1 MVQKNRLNGK
11 TVIICGATASGKT
24 ELAVALALKTGG
36 EVISADSMTVY
47 KGLNVGTAK
56 PDKTE
61 LRGVEYHL
69 LDVASPF
76 DNFSVGDYKELAEPI
91 LERIL
96 GEGKTP
102 IVCGGTGFYVNSLI
116 FDYSYGKAPANL
128 EARKKYIDLAVENG
142 NAYVYDILKKV
153 DPLSANKIHE
163 NDLKR
168 VVRALE
174 IYESG
179 IPKSSICDEKK
190 PKRDYA
196 AFSIDFPREILYER
210 INRRVDAMIKN
221 GLINE
226 VQSLVDIGVTDKNQ
240 CMQGIGYK
248 EIYSYLTGNVSLEEA
263 VEQIKLNTRRYAKRQ
278 ITFFKNQLPGVINLP
293 PVSAEEN
300 AEYIIDKLK
309 GNR

>member
-47 KGLNVGTAK
+47 KELNVGTAK

-69 LDVASPF
+69 LDAASPF

-96 GEGKTP
+96 DEGKTP

-128 EARKKYIDLAVENG
+128 EARKKYIDLAGENG

-190 PKRDYA
+190 PKIDYA

-221 GLINE
+221 GLVTE
-226 VQSLVDIGVTDKNQ
+226 VQSLIDIGVTNKNQ

-248 EIYSYLTGNVSLEEA
+248 EIYSYLTGNISLEEA

-300 AEYIIDKLK
+300 AEFIIDKLK

>member
-47 KGLNVGTAK
+47 KELNVGTAK

-69 LDVASPF
+69 LDAASPF

-221 GLINE
+221 GMINE
-226 VQSLVDIGVTDKNQ
+226 VQSLIDIGVTDKNQ

>member
-47 KGLNVGTAK
+47 NELNVGTAK

-69 LDVASPF
+69 LDAASPF

-96 GEGKTP
+96 DEGKTP

-128 EARKKYIDLAVENG
+128 EARKKYIDLADENG
-142 NAYVYDILKKV
+142 NAYVYDILKKI

-196 AFSIDFPREILYER
+196 AFSIDFPREVLYER

-221 GLINE
+221 GLVTE
-226 VQSLVDIGVTDKNQ
+226 VQSLIDIGVTDKNQ

-248 EIYSYLTGNVSLEEA
+248 EIYSYLTGNISLEEA

-300 AEYIIDKLK
+300 AEFIIDKLK

>member
-1 MVQKNRLNGK
+1 MVQTNRLNGK

-24 ELAVALALKTGG
+24 ELAIALALKTGG

-47 KGLNVGTAK
+47 RGLNVGTAK
-56 PDKTE
+56 PNEEE
-61 LRGVEYHL
+61 LKGVKYHL
-69 LDVASPF
+69 LDTASPF

-96 GEGKTP
+96 CEGKTP
-102 IVCGGTGFYVNSLI
+102 VICGGTGFYVNSLI
-116 FDYSYGKAPANL
+116 FDYSYGKTSANL
-128 EARKKYIDLAVENG
+128 EARKKYIDLAAEKG

-153 DPLSANKIHE
+153 DPLSANKIHA

-179 IPKSSICDEKK
+179 TPKSSICDEKK
-190 PKRDYA
+190 PKRDYV

-210 INRRVDAMIKN
+210 INRRVDEMIKN
-221 GLINE
+221 GLVNE
-226 VQSLVDIGVTDKNQ
+226 VRSLAYLGVTDKNQ
-240 CMQGIGYK
+240 CMQGIGNK

-300 AEYIIDKLK
+300 AEYIINKLK
-309 GNR
+309 G

>member
-47 KGLNVGTAK
+47 KELNVGTAK

-69 LDVASPF
+69 LDAASPF

-128 EARKKYIDLAVENG
+128 EVRKKYIDLAVENG

-226 VQSLVDIGVTDKNQ
+226 VQSLIDIGVTDKNQ

>member
-47 KGLNVGTAK
+47 KELNVGTAK

-69 LDVASPF
+69 LDAASPF

-96 GEGKTP
+96 DEGKTP

-128 EARKKYIDLAVENG
+128 EARKKYIDLAGENG

-221 GLINE
+221 GLVNE
-226 VQSLVDIGVTDKNQ
+226 VQSLIDIGVTNKNQ

-248 EIYSYLTGNVSLEEA
+248 EIYSYLTGNISLEEA

-300 AEYIIDKLK
+300 AEFIIDKLK

>member
-47 KGLNVGTAK
+47 KELNVGTAK

-69 LDVASPF
+69 LDAASPF

-210 INRRVDAMIKN
+210 INRRVDEMIKN
-221 GLINE
+221 GLVNE
-226 VQSLVDIGVTDKNQ
+226 VQSLINLGVTDKNQ

>member
-47 KGLNVGTAK
+47 KELNVGTAK

-69 LDVASPF
+69 LDAASPF

-96 GEGKTP
+96 DEGKTP

-128 EARKKYIDLAVENG
+128 EARKKYIDLADENG
-142 NAYVYDILKKV
+142 NAYVYDILKKF

-221 GLINE
+221 GLVNE
-226 VQSLVDIGVTDKNQ
+226 VQSLIDIGVTDKNQ

-248 EIYSYLTGNVSLEEA
+248 EIYSYLTGNISLEEA

-300 AEYIIDKLK
+300 AEFIIDKLK

>member
-47 KGLNVGTAK
+47 KELNVGTAK

-69 LDVASPF
+69 LDAASPF

-96 GEGKTP
+96 DEGKTP

-128 EARKKYIDLAVENG
+128 EARKKYIDLADENG

-210 INRRVDAMIKN
+210 INRRVDEMIKN
-221 GLINE
+221 GLVNE
-226 VQSLVDIGVTDKNQ
+226 VQSLIDIGVTNKNQ

-248 EIYSYLTGNVSLEEA
+248 EIYSYLTGNISLEEA

-300 AEYIIDKLK
+300 AEFIIDKLK

>member
-47 KGLNVGTAK
+47 KELNVGTAK

-69 LDVASPF
+69 LDAASPS

-96 GEGKTP
+96 DEGKTP

-128 EARKKYIDLAVENG
+128 EARKKYIDLADENG
-142 NAYVYDILKKV
+142 NAYVYDILKKI

-221 GLINE
+221 GLVNE
-226 VQSLVDIGVTDKNQ
+226 VQSLIDIGVTNKNQ

-248 EIYSYLTGNVSLEEA
+248 EIYSYLTGNISLEEA

-300 AEYIIDKLK
+300 AEFIIDKLK

>member
-69 LDVASPF
+69 LDAASPF

-226 VQSLVDIGVTDKNQ
+226 VQSLIDIGVTDKNQ

>member
-47 KGLNVGTAK
+47 KELNVGTAK

-69 LDVASPF
+69 LDAASPF

-102 IVCGGTGFYVNSLI
+102 IVCGGTGFYVNSLV

-128 EARKKYIDLAVENG
+128 EARKKYMDLADENG

-153 DPLSANKIHE
+153 DPLSANKIDE

-221 GLINE
+221 GLVTE
-226 VQSLVDIGVTDKNQ
+226 VQSLIDIGVTDKNQ

-248 EIYSYLTGNVSLEEA
+248 EIYSYLTGNISLEEA

-293 PVSAEEN
+293 PVSSEEN
-300 AEYIIDKLK
+300 AEFIIDKLK

>member
-47 KGLNVGTAK
+47 KELNVGTAK

-69 LDVASPF
+69 LDAASPF

-128 EARKKYIDLAVENG
+128 EARKKYIDLADENG

-196 AFSIDFPREILYER
+196 AFSIDFRREILYER

-221 GLINE
+221 GLVTE
-226 VQSLVDIGVTDKNQ
+226 VQSLIDIGVTDKNQ

-248 EIYSYLTGNVSLEEA
+248 EIYSYLTGNISLEEA

-278 ITFFKNQLPGVINLP
+278 ITFFKNQLPGVISLP

-300 AEYIIDKLK
+300 AEFIIDKLK

>member
-47 KGLNVGTAK
+47 KELNVGTAK

-69 LDVASPF
+69 LDAASPF

-102 IVCGGTGFYVNSLI
+102 IVCGGTGFYVNSLV

-128 EARKKYIDLAVENG
+128 EARKKYMDLADENG

-221 GLINE
+221 GLVTE
-226 VQSLVDIGVTDKNQ
+226 VQSLIDIGVTDKNQ

-248 EIYSYLTGNVSLEEA
+248 EIYSYLTGNISLEEA

-293 PVSAEEN
+293 PVSSEEN
-300 AEYIIDKLK
+300 AEFIIDKLK

>member
-47 KGLNVGTAK
+47 KELNVGTAK

-69 LDVASPF
+69 LDAASPF

-128 EARKKYIDLAVENG
+128 EARKKYMDLADENG

-221 GLINE
+221 GLVTE
-226 VQSLVDIGVTDKNQ
+226 VQSLIDIGVTDKNQ

-248 EIYSYLTGNVSLEEA
+248 EIYSYLTGNISLEEA

-293 PVSAEEN
+293 PVSSEEN
-300 AEYIIDKLK
+300 AEFIIDKLK

>member
-47 KGLNVGTAK
+47 KELNVGTAK

-69 LDVASPF
+69 LDAASPF

-210 INRRVDAMIKN
+210 INRRVDAMIKS

-226 VQSLVDIGVTDKNQ
+226 VQSLIDIGVTDKNQ

-293 PVSAEEN
+293 PVSAEKN

>member
-47 KGLNVGTAK
+47 KELNVGTAK

-69 LDVASPF
+69 LDAASPF

-128 EARKKYIDLAVENG
+128 EARKKYIDLADENG

-221 GLINE
+221 GLVTE
-226 VQSLVDIGVTDKNQ
+226 VQSLIDIGVTNKNQ

-248 EIYSYLTGNVSLEEA
+248 EIYSYLTGNISLEEA

-300 AEYIIDKLK
+300 AEFIIDKLK

>member
-47 KGLNVGTAK
+47 KELNVGTAK

-69 LDVASPF
+69 LDAASPF

-96 GEGKTP
+96 DEGKTP

-128 EARKKYIDLAVENG
+128 EARKKYIDLADENG
-142 NAYVYDILKKV
+142 NAYVYDILKKI

-221 GLINE
+221 GLVNE
-226 VQSLVDIGVTDKNQ
+226 VQSLIDIGVTNKNQ

-248 EIYSYLTGNVSLEEA
+248 EIYSYLTGNISLEEA

-300 AEYIIDKLK
+300 AEFIIDKLK

>member
-47 KGLNVGTAK
+47 KELNVGTAK

-69 LDVASPF
+69 LDAASPF
-76 DNFSVGDYKELAEPI
+76 DTFSVGDYKELAEPI

-96 GEGKTP
+96 DEGKTP

-128 EARKKYIDLAVENG
+128 EARKKYIDLADENG

-221 GLINE
+221 GLVTE
-226 VQSLVDIGVTDKNQ
+226 VQSLIDIGVTNKNQ

-248 EIYSYLTGNVSLEEA
+248 EIYSYLTGNISLEEA

-300 AEYIIDKLK
+300 AEFIIDKLK

>member
-47 KGLNVGTAK
+47 KELNVGTAK

-69 LDVASPF
+69 LDAASPF

-96 GEGKTP
+96 DEGKTP

-128 EARKKYIDLAVENG
+128 EARKKYIDLADENG

-221 GLINE
+221 GLVTE
-226 VQSLVDIGVTDKNQ
+226 VQSLIDIGVTDKNQ

-248 EIYSYLTGNVSLEEA
+248 EIYSYLTGNISLEEA

-293 PVSAEEN
+293 PVSSEEN
-300 AEYIIDKLK
+300 AEFIIDKLK

>member
-47 KGLNVGTAK
+47 KELNVGTAK

-69 LDVASPF
+69 LDAASPF

-102 IVCGGTGFYVNSLI
+102 VVCGGTGFYVNSLI

-153 DPLSANKIHE
+153 DSLSANKIHE

-226 VQSLVDIGVTDKNQ
+226 VQSLIDIGVTDKNQ

>member
-24 ELAVALALKTGG
+24 DLAVALALKTGG

-47 KGLNVGTAK
+47 KGLNLGTAK
-56 PDKTE
+56 PNKTE

-69 LDVASPF
+69 LDAASPF

-179 IPKSSICDEKK
+179 IPKSAISDEKK

-210 INRRVDAMIKN
+210 INRRVDEMIKN
-221 GLINE
+221 GLVNE
-226 VQSLVDIGVTDKNQ
+226 VQSLINLGVTDKNQ

>member
-47 KGLNVGTAK
+47 KELNVGTAK

-69 LDVASPF
+69 LDAASPF

-128 EARKKYIDLAVENG
+128 EARKKYIDLADENG

-179 IPKSSICDEKK
+179 IPKSSICDENK

-221 GLINE
+221 GLVNE
-226 VQSLVDIGVTDKNQ
+226 VQSLIDIGVTDKNQ

-248 EIYSYLTGNVSLEEA
+248 EIYSYLTGNISLEEA

-300 AEYIIDKLK
+300 AEFIIDKLK